1 MKYLKII
8 IFSLL
13 IGIYGFA
20 YGITPAEVMHKA
32 VKKIGNSNGITGTYT
47 ISGSGNQINTTGNF
61 KFNNRKSFIDMAG
74 GGKVW
79 YDGKDM
85 WTLNPKTKEI
95 TVTSPD
101 DDEIGEINPL
111 TYILNYTDNYY
122 LFFSKRKESG
132 KYLVLLNPKDK
143 NSDIK
148 AIEIGVN
155 SNTYIPEHVII
166 RDKKDNRITVG
177 LSNLNYNVKIKDSDF
192 KFPIRDFKEYEVIDL
207 R

>member
-47 ISGSGNQINTTGNF
+47 ISGSGNQINSTGNF

-111 TYILNYTDNYY
+111 TYILNYTDNYN

-192 KFPIRDFKEYEVIDL
+192 KFPVRDFKEYEVIDL

>member
-32 VKKIGNSNGITGTYT
+32 VKKIGYSNGITGTYT
-47 ISGSGNQINTTGNF
+47 ISGSGNQINSTGNF

-111 TYILNYTDNYY
+111 TYILNYTDNYN

-192 KFPIRDFKEYEVIDL
+192 KFPVRDFKEYEVIDL

>member
-47 ISGSGNQINTTGNF
+47 ISGSGNQINSTGNF

-192 KFPIRDFKEYEVIDL
+192 KFPVRDFKEYEVIDL

>member
-192 KFPIRDFKEYEVIDL
+192 KFPVRDFKEYEVIDL